1 MPCDTNHSQSLEINQ
16 LFGIDPNEIQ
26 FPSTGFKTIT
36 KDKFGHQLILLQGYA
51 PFNET
56 KCPSCGGKN
65 MIKHGTS
72 VATIRLLETN
82 GYKTA
87 LRATKQRVLCKNCQ
101 HTFLPQ
107 LSFIKK
113 GCNISE
119 NIRRKILME
128 LTKNISMKDLAQQ
141 VNVSPSTVV
150 RVLDKDLPTPRK
162 HKSYLPHHLSFD
174 EFNAG
179 NGSPNAMS
187 FIFSDAKTHRPMDI
201 LPDRKLHFLTH
212 YFLNYPESV
221 RLQVKTVTMD
231 IYSPYMI
238 LVRKVFPN
246 AKIIL
251 DRFHIIQHWARAF
264 TKVRIEI
271 MNQLNKGNSE
281 DKKGYRRIKRYWKL
295 LIKNRFELKQS
306 EYKNYPL
313 FEGLL
318 NQSQVV
324 DQLLSYSDTLKK
336 AYDIYQEGLFI
347 FKRLSKYPLDH
358 LLSYK
363 LEGALRHFNRPLKTF
378 NKYKEF
384 ILNAYSYSYNNG
396 HLEAWNNQIK
406 TIKKTAYGFRNFEH
420 LKKRCFLKM
429 NRLSVA
435 V

>member
-1 MPCDTNHSQSLEINQ
+1 MPCDTNNTQSFEINQ
-16 LFGIDPNEIQ
+16 LFWIDPNEIQ

-162 HKSYLPHHLSFD
+162 RKSYLPHHLSFD
-174 EFNAG
+174 EFN
-179 NGSPNAMS
+179 
-187 FIFSDAKTHRPMDI
+187 
-201 LPDRKLHFLTH
+201 DRKLHFLTH
-212 YFLNYPESV
+212 YFLQYPESV

-238 LVRKVFPN
+238 LVSKAN
-246 AKIIL
+246 TKIIHYL
-251 DRFHIIQHWARAF
+251 
-264 TKVRIEI
+264 
-271 MNQLNKGNSE
+271 
-281 DKKGYRRIKRYWKL
+281 
-295 LIKNRFELKQS
+295 
-306 EYKNYPL
+306 
-313 FEGLL
+313 
-318 NQSQVV
+318 
-324 DQLLSYSDTLKK
+324 K
-336 AYDIYQEGLFI
+336 AYSISL
-347 FKRLSKYPLDH
+347 KSLT
-358 LLSYK
+358 SY
-363 LEGALRHFNRPLKTF
+363 
-378 NKYKEF
+378 
-384 ILNAYSYSYNNG
+384 
-396 HLEAWNNQIK
+396 
-406 TIKKTAYGFRNFEH
+406 
-420 LKKRCFLKM
+420 
-429 NRLSVA
+429 
-435 V
+435 